1 MAGFNLVPGGTG
13 HNYTGMFTRSIVFSG
28 ALLVFLVGTGL
39 TLASII
45 IPEWISFEDE
55 TNHGTTI
62 HYTYG
67 LHQRCSNTNSL
78 SAMGLHCTSYP
89 TLKDCH
95 GDDRY
100 FCSMWRSV
108 GFLMSFAVV
117 IEGMTIAAFMILI
130 LGGKQRRE
138 QGWGVMALLAV
149 IAALVQ
155 ACAMALIVR
164 GSCLRHMIFADEFFR
179 RTCTRTMIV
188 SSLAGSSI
196 GVGQCALRVGCFKHY
211 VRPPLPVLRWPCLA
225 KAAMS

>member
-13 HNYTGMFTRSIVFSG
+13 HNYTGMLTRSIVFSA

-45 IPEWISFEDE
+45 IPEWISYEDV
-55 TNHGTTI
+55 TNHGTTV
-62 HYTYG
+62 HSTYG
-67 LHQRCSNTNSL
+67 LHRQCSNTDPP
-78 SAMGLHCTSYP
+78 SATRLHCSSFP
-89 TLKDCH
+89 TLDDCAQ
-95 GDDRY
+95 DRY

-117 IEGMTIAAFMILI
+117 IEGMTIAAFVILI

-138 QGWGVMALLAV
+138 QGWGVMALLAL

-164 GSCLRHMIFADEFFR
+164 
-179 RTCTRTMIV
+179 
-188 SSLAGSSI
+188 
-196 GVGQCALRVGCFKHY
+196 
-211 VRPPLPVLRWPCLA
+211 
-225 KAAMS
+225 